1 MSRELGKENDVKLKK
16 YMMFAITVFLLCSA
30 LVAPALAIEES
41 EVESA
46 IAASSR
52 EEVAGNIFIW
62 FLRDTSNVTR
72 KNSYI
77 MRSYNSTLRR

>member
-1 MSRELGKENDVKLKK
+1 MSREFGKENDVKLKK

-46 IAASSR
+46 IAVQPR
-52 EEVAGNIFIW
+52 
-62 FLRDTSNVTR
+62 
-72 KNSYI
+72 
-77 MRSYNSTLRR
+77 RSCR

>member
-1 MSRELGKENDVKLKK
+1 MSRELRKENDVKLKK

-52 EEVAGNIFIW
+52 EEV
-62 FLRDTSNVTR
+62 LMC
-72 KNSYI
+72 NSI
-77 MRSYNSTLRR
+77 SQGKPEDR

>member
-1 MSRELGKENDVKLKK
+1 MSRELRKENDVKLKK

-30 LVAPALAIEES
+30 LVTPALAIEES

-52 EEVAGNIFIW
+52 EEVAGNIFI
-62 FLRDTSNVTR
+62 
-72 KNSYI
+72 
-77 MRSYNSTLRR
+77 